1 VTSAILSLLGES
13 IVWLNHFPSGNR
25 QPGHGPSKEPMDMG
39 PAENVL
45 DDIAKSG
52 YTN

>member
-13 IVWLNHFPSGNR
+13 IVWLNHFPSGNWR
-25 QPGHGPSKEPMDMG
+25 PGDGPAFKAMDMG
-39 PAENVL
+39 PGVITL
-45 DDIAKSG
+45 DDILKSG